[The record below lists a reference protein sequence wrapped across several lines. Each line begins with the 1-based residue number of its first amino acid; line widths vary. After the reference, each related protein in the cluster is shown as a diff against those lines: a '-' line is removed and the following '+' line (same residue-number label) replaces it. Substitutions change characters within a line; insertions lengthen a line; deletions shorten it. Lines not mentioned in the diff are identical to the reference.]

1 MIKKTISPPPHHYK
15 IKNILLSIFLLKII
29 KLNYEKQL

>member
-1 MIKKTISPPPHHYK
+1 MIKKTISPPHYN